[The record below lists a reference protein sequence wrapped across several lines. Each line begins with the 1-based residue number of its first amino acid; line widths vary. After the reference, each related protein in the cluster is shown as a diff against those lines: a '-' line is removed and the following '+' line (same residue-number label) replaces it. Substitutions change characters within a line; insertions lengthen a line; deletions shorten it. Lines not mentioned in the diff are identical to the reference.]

1 MHNFLAM
8 PTRASGVATVIAVA
22 TLVVV
27 ALGSA
32 VVISGLIT
40 RVEKLESDLKS
51 LRSDLD
57 HPRVKPLASIRD
69 GGVGLRR

>member
-22 TLVVV
+22 TLVV
-27 ALGSA
+27 ALGGA
-32 VVISGLIT
+32 VVISGLHT
-40 RVEKLESDLKS
+40 RIEKLESDLKS

-57 HPRVKPLASIRD
+57 HPRVQPLASIRD
-69 GGVGLRR
+69 DGVGLRR

>member
-1 MHNFLAM
+1 ML
-8 PTRASGVATVIAVA
+8 TRSSGAATVIALA
-22 TLVVV
+22 TLIVV

-57 HPRVKPLASIRD
+57 HPRVQPLASIRD

>member
-8 PTRASGVATVIAVA
+8 PTRASGATVIAVA

-27 ALGSA
+27 ALGGA
-32 VVISGLIT
+32 VVISGLHT
-40 RVEKLESDLKS
+40 RIEKLESDLKS

-57 HPRVKPLASIRD
+57 HPRVQPLASIRD
-69 GGVGLRR
+69 DGVGLRR